1 MADMDLDDK
10 IPLTDRY
17 PGFSRG
23 VKDLNRESE
32 RVPRRLSKRSGD
44 PANRGGGVSERTGN
58 RFSSLRCCA
67 ALPLQAEHSPRLAAG
82 RVQVLLKGVRW
93 AIIPNVQIAVVE
105 DDPLVRDFVVD
116 TLEFSVNRKVH
127 TFDNGFAAW
136 QYIQTSNPIHIVFSD
151 IHVPDIDGLELTT
164 RIKAA
169 QLEIICI
176 LASGNPAD
184 ALRAS
189 EAGAFV
195 LKPYGVSD
203 LVALVQTFVVED
215 QGRRG

>member
-1 MADMDLDDK
+1 M
-10 IPLTDRY
+10 
-17 PGFSRG
+17 
-23 VKDLNRESE
+23 
-32 RVPRRLSKRSGD
+32 
-44 PANRGGGVSERTGN
+44 VST
-58 RFSSLRCCA
+58 
-67 ALPLQAEHSPRLAAG
+67 PAG
-82 RVQVLLKGVRW
+82 RAKKLSPEITKVKTIQ
-93 AIIPNVQIAVVE
+93 AMIIGA
-105 DDPLVRDFVVD
+105 D
-116 TLEFSVNRKVH
+116 TPIGQSFEFSVNCKVH

-169 QLEIICI
+169 QPEIICI

-189 EAGAFV
+189 EAGADAFV

-203 LVALVQTFVVED
+203 LFALVQTFVVED